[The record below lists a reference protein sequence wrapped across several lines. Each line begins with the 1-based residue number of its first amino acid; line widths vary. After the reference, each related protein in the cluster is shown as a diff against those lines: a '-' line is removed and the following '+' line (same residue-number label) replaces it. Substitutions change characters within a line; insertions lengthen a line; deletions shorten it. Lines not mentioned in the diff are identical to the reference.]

1 MAKPWHLM
9 LIAYVRQLLTSLTKR
24 FRFIVFLYS
33 CFESASRQDG
43 PIQCFDWLPGRA
55 PSCLLGISCVGTQEK
70 VPSFGQACKVKM
82 ARYWPR
88 FFCVFVDLDFVSVYK
103 NSQKELDRYP
113 TILTMLGQKRI
124 CILLLI
130 LCVLV

>member
-1 MAKPWHLM
+1 M
-9 LIAYVRQLLTSLTKR
+9 LIAYVRQLLTSLAKR

-33 CFESASRQDG
+33 CFESSSRQDG
-43 PIQCFDWLPGRA
+43 PIECFDWLPGRA

-88 FFCVFVDLDFVSVYK
+88 FFAFLLTLTSSPSIKTHKK
-103 NSQKELDRYP
+103 N
-113 TILTMLGQKRI
+113 LTVIQPS
-124 CILLLI
+124 
-130 LCVLV
+130 